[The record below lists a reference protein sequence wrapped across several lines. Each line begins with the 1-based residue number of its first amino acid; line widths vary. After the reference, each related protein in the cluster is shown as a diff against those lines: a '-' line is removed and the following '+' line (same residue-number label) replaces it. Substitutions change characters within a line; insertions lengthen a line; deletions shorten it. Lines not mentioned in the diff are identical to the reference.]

1 MFEEILKMVK
11 EHLGNNPEVSAAI
24 PGDQA
29 DDVHKEIATHINNG
43 LQNQPAGQ
51 GGIGGM
57 VSNFENSLGSGNILT
72 SAISGGLVASLASKF
87 GLPASITGAIAAS
100 LPGIMQKMARRN
112 MLANNAGV

>member
-11 EHLGNNPEVSAAI
+11 EHLGNNPEVSAAL

-29 DDVHKEIATHINNG
+29 DAVHKEVATHINNS
-43 LQNQPAGQ
+43 LQNQQAGQ

-72 SAISGGLVASLASKF
+72 SAISGGLVASLANKF
-87 GLPASITGAIAAS
+87 GLPASVTGAIAAA
-100 LPGIMQKMARRN
+100 LPGIMQKVAHRN
-112 MLANNAGV
+112 TETNNAGV